1 VAVSCFLLFL
11 ISLFGLIHFLFS
23 FSFQNVN
30 PSSAQSSRLSRL
42 WSSFSGGSAAK
53 DRSDT
58 SQSPSNLS
66 TGSASASS
74 PATSA
79 SQPAGGNPNAA
90 NALKEFM
97 KDPYKNDA
105 LWNQDS
111 PPRHSL
117 KTEDKKNDFYD
128 DMEEVEKKMNRT
140 EERGRPL
147 KKEEP
152 AEVEID
158 LSTLTFQVE
167 NDNNDKNQKIKPRG
181 EFSFLP
187 IEESEESK
195 NRKKEQ
201 QQQQFLHSS
210 EDDSLASA
218 SFINNTIRS
227 NSALSTSSL
236 DTTSSAISANK
247 KVAMFTRRKSVMK
260 SAGFKKSESPNNT
273 SSAAF
278 SVAALVNPTAVSS
291 IGRTMEEDTKNIV
304 SFLQDEDD
312 EDNEKEEE
320 MISKKAPL
328 VSSSSLSLLWN
339 NNNNEEE
346 ENQPIITSPPPPPPP
361 TSTVIPAVVA
371 QADSSASSFV
381 NPLFALM
388 NQKKSAAAPPV
399 PPPPSLPSS
408 LPSQTIVQ
416 SAVVPPPPPL
426 PPVALA
432 ATATKP
438 PVISA
443 PLPAG
448 SQPLSSST
456 SSTAVVN
463 PLMAIQSQ
471 KQSQQQSQQQALPPP
486 PPPAPL
492 PSSVPATVAPKQTTF
507 LSIDTEFGDKKSL
520 KTPVKEEKVAKD
532 DGEEA
537 ENNFAFNRKKQKKV
551 DYYTPEKYSSSSAA
565 SVKPTTPI
573 NQNKNKISLSSS
585 SLSPTPHSMVK
596 SPVKSTTSTITNNY
610 NSPKNKLPS
619 SSSSQPAIPSSTH
632 VVPSSS
638 SASPYSPS
646 APTQHN
652 DISYIERDESFYF
665 LKLPQQEF
673 RSAFQQKLQLLFSTL
688 QLTPEQVKEFV
699 GQNQEKLRAIEERE
713 QREWK
718 QKKEEEMEKVK
729 QKEIEKQ
736 RQQSQQRRGGGKL
749 VKGKGKEIKSQKK
762 TSEEVREELPQEE
775 SDEKND
781 HFFED
786 FIEKHQLE
794 QSLPQEQQED
804 HEYVHHELH
813 AYEKIPLHLFVN
825 HEKEDEDT
833 DTDKDDDDHED
844 HYHRSHQNNDDN
856 PYQQLLKEKQGLLES
871 LNYLHVYYMH
881 SKEKILF
888 RQFESL
894 KLIITKGQE
903 QLQQLMKE
911 RNYYSSLYQ
920 TYQEEV
926 VQKNNEL
933 FSKEQ
938 QAIFQRIN
946 SLKTLFL
953 EKEYQIYS
961 LVLLLKKKNMDLLEL
976 QKQFQFS
983 ERMNAFNQEELAA
996 VLNTEEDGEGAG
1008 DDMNQQETHH
1018 HYQRED
1024 LSRNENINFHRQQR
1038 AMASVRRKE
1047 SISMELQRIKRELSW
1062 KKQQMMSSRDSMD
1075 EIVDLRSKRSTRD
1088 EWDDN
1093 NHTMGGEGGRIT
1105 LIDLDNKSGEVNDN
1119 LMLVGRIDDYNSS
1132 EDEDNDHDEL
1142 TSSGDNHHH
1151 AHRQGRVIPSK
1162 KETRVNYSS
1171 NSSLTSSSHY
1181 R

>member
-1 VAVSCFLLFL
+1 
-11 ISLFGLIHFLFS
+11 
-23 FSFQNVN
+23 
-30 PSSAQSSRLSRL
+30 
-42 WSSFSGGSAAK
+42 
-53 DRSDT
+53 
-58 SQSPSNLS
+58 LS
-66 TGSASASS
+66 TGSAAASS

-79 SQPAGGNPNAA
+79 SQPPGGGGGNPNAA

-117 KTEDKKNDFYD
+117 KTAEDKKNEFFD
-128 DMEEVEKKMNRT
+128 DMEEVGKKINRT

-147 KKEEP
+147 KKEDP
-152 AEVEID
+152 QADVEMD
-158 LSTLTFQVE
+158 LSTLTFQVG
-167 NDNNDKNQKIKPRG
+167 NNNNDKNQKIKPRG

-187 IEESEESK
+187 IEESK
-195 NRKKEQ
+195 QQ
-201 QQQQFLHSS
+201 QQQQFLVSS

-218 SFINNTIRS
+218 SFINNKIRS

-260 SAGFKKSESPNNT
+260 SAGFKKSDSPNNISSA
-273 SSAAF
+273 SSAA
-278 SVAALVNPTAVSS
+278 VAALVKPTAVSS
-291 IGRTMEEDTKNIV
+291 VGRATEEDTNNIA
-304 SFLQDEDD
+304 SFLQDEDEED
-312 EDNEKEEE
+312 EEKEKEEE
-320 MISKKAPL
+320 MTSKKAPL

-339 NNNNEEE
+339 NNNNNNNEEE
-346 ENQPIITSPPPPPPP
+346 KNQPIISSPPPPPPP
-361 TSTVIPAVVA
+361 PSLPLSSTATVTPTVVS

-388 NQKKSAAAPPV
+388 NQKRSAAAASSV
-399 PPPPSLPSS
+399 PPPPSLPS
-408 LPSQTIVQ
+408 QTTAQ
-416 SAVVPPPPPL
+416 SAVVPPPPPPPSL
-426 PPVALA
+426 PTSAVA
-432 ATATKP
+432 ATAAKP
-438 PVISA
+438 PMISA
-443 PLPAG
+443 PLAV
-448 SQPLSSST
+448 SQPLSSSS

-463 PLMAIQSQ
+463 PLMALQSQ
-471 KQSQQQSQQQALPPP
+471 KQSLPPP
-486 PPPAPL
+486 PPAAPL

-520 KTPVKEEKVAKD
+520 KTPLKEEKVEKD
-532 DGEEA
+532 DEDEP
-537 ENNFAFNRKKQKKV
+537 ENNFAFSRKKQKKV
-551 DYYTPEKYSSSSAA
+551 DYYTPEKYSSSA
-565 SVKPTTPI
+565 SSMKPTTPI
-573 NQNKNKISLSSS
+573 NQNKNKISLSSTS
-585 SLSPTPHSMVK
+585 FSPTPHSMVK
-596 SPVKSTTSTITNNY
+596 SPVKSTTLTINNNY

-619 SSSSQPAIPSSTH
+619 SSLSSSQPPLPVSPIPSSTH

-646 APTQHN
+646 ALMQHN
-652 DISYIERDESFYF
+652 DISYIERDESLYF

-699 GQNQEKLRAIEERE
+699 GQNQEKLRAVEERE

-736 RQQSQQRRGGGKL
+736 RQQSQQRRGGTKV
-749 VKGKGKEIKSQKK
+749 VKGKGKDTKLQKQ
-762 TSEEVREELPQEE
+762 TIEEEQVQEE
-775 SDEKND
+775 NDEKND
-781 HFFED
+781 PFFED

-794 QSLPQEQQED
+794 QSLQHPEDQEN
-804 HEYVHHELH
+804 VHHELH

-844 HYHRSHQNNDDN
+844 HYHRSHQNKDDN

-871 LNYLHVYYMH
+871 LNYLHVYYLH

-894 KLIITKGQE
+894 KLIITTGQE

-961 LVLLLKKKNMDLLEL
+961 LVLLLKKKNMDLLQL
-976 QKQFQFS
+976 QKQFHFS

-996 VLNTEEDGEGAG
+996 VLNTEGEEEG
-1008 DDMNQQETHH
+1008 DDMNKQETHL

-1038 AMASVRRKE
+1038 VMASQRRKE

-1088 EWDDN
+1088 EWDDHN
-1093 NHTMGGEGGRIT
+1093 NNNEGGRVT
-1105 LIDLDNKSGEVNDN
+1105 LIDLDNQEVEVTDEK
-1119 LMLVGRIDDYNSS
+1119 LVFLGRIDDYNSS
-1132 EDEDNDHDEL
+1132 EDEDNDNEDL
-1142 TSSGDNHHH
+1142 TSSGENHH
-1151 AHRQGRVIPSK
+1151 RSRVIPSK